1 MIISGELTGSQVIN
15 LLYDQGILNMATD
28 EDYSDY
34 KAGSINSFDFM
45 CKKIEQY
52 EITPAMLAL
61 DPCSGSIVVTDP
73 NSGAVKAMTS
83 YPSYDNNQLT
93 NSIDADYYAKITS
106 DKTTPMYSRATMQ
119 QTAPGSTFKM
129 ITAFA
134 AMNEGAIGI
143 NDVIQTKGYFDKTET
158 PAKCWIYPSA
168 HGTIG
173 ISKAIEE
180 SCNYFFYELGYRMAT
195 QDTGT

>member
-1 MIISGELTGSQVIN
+1 MLTEYILKEFENNTSFDKLVFKYMIISGELTGSQVIN

-52 EITPAMLAL
+52 GITPAMLAL
-61 DPCSGSIVVTDP
+61 DLCSGSIVVTDP

-143 NDVIQTKGYFDKTET
+143 NDVIKT
-158 PAKCWIYPSA
+158 
-168 HGTIG
+168 
-173 ISKAIEE
+173 
-180 SCNYFFYELGYRMAT
+180 
-195 QDTGT
+195 

>member
-1 MIISGELTGSQVIN
+1 
-15 LLYDQGILNMATD
+15 
-28 EDYSDY
+28 
-34 KAGSINSFDFM
+34 
-45 CKKIEQY
+45 
-52 EITPAMLAL
+52 MLAL

-143 NDVIQTKGYFDKTET
+143 NDVIQTKDILIKQKHLRNAGFIHQHMERSVYLRQSKN
-158 PAKCWIYPSA
+158 PV
-168 HGTIG
+168 TISSMNWVTVWQHKIPEPIA
-173 ISKAIEE
+173 IS
-180 SCNYFFYELGYRMAT
+180 LV
-195 QDTGT
+195 